1 MKDVDPNAELPMSEK
16 EFRSTLDPVAIV
28 QNRTTVGGPQAS
40 EMTRMV
46 ALAKDKLKEQQNW
59 TSAKRQKINQSM
71 AQLETDFSKLLK
83 P

>member
-1 MKDVDPNAELPMSEK
+1 
-16 EFRSTLDPVAIV
+16 
-28 QNRTTVGGPQAS
+28 
-40 EMTRMV
+40 MV

-71 AQLETDFSKLLK
+71 AQLETDFGKLLK

>member
-1 MKDVDPNAELPMSEK
+1 
-16 EFRSTLDPVAIV
+16 
-28 QNRTTVGGPQAS
+28 
-40 EMTRMV
+40 MV

-71 AQLETDFSKLLK
+71 AQLETDFSQLLK